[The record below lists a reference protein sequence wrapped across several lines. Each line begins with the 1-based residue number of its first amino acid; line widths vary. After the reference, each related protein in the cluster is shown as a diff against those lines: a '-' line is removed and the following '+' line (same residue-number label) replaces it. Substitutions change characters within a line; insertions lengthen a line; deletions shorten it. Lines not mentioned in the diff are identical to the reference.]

1 MYKVFYLGEEKS
13 PLLDLAQ
20 KNALAAALT
29 LIGNAYK
36 EAAYADYIDILST
49 KHDFKNHIYIV
60 SDYPEDAEAAED
72 LDDILG
78 AITNNTDEITDGIAD
93 ASVAIIGSISGT
105 KATSII
111 PYNITMTLA
120 NTEYSQLLPA
130 GTKSFSI
137 SFRDG
142 LSTEKMRIAF
152 VTGKVAGSVS
162 PYQEITGDS
171 IYFEEGLN
179 LTGVTIYFACSAA
192 AKVAQIIATV

>member
-20 KNALAAALT
+20 KNALTAALT
-29 LIGNAYK
+29 LIGNPYK

-49 KHDFKNHIYIV
+49 RHDFKNHIYII
-60 SDYPEDAEAAED
+60 SDYPEDAGSAED

-78 AITNNTDEITDGIAD
+78 AITNNTDEISEEIVD
-93 ASVAIIGSISGT
+93 ASVAVISAISGT

-111 PYNITMTLA
+111 PYNTTMTLA
-120 NTEYSQLLPA
+120 DTEYSQLLPDR
-130 GTKSFSI
+130 TKSFSI

-152 VTGKVAGSVS
+152 VSGKVATPVA
-162 PYQEITGDS
+162 PYQEITGDA

-179 LTGVTIYFACSAA
+179 LTGITIYFACSVVG
-192 AKVAQIIATV
+192 KVAQIVATV